1 MKKILLFSAMLA
13 VTTAAFAQSRV
24 EKAVLKSEATRNV
37 MERPITDKP
46 LQASMATVFG
56 SKKQMKKVRYTD
68 SGDTI
73 VIYNRPEG
81 AFYGKNMYPAYRNY
95 YLWSQLSVAPWVD
108 FTFDG
113 FARNVNSTA
122 TPKWM
127 FYSSNSMGIETVE
140 EATEDDGEIKTEGN
154 RTSFTTSVF
163 PLSCNYRSPF
173 SYPTLVLDKDSTSL
187 GEYSYYWSLGYHEAY
202 MSVPDS
208 LFNMSVW
215 DPNFIWGHFND
226 GSPVVSYYWFG
237 VEWNKDGSLK
247 AYNYAYGSMN
257 ADMNGDGV
265 YDARQDGFV
274 QVMDKPMAPLYIDA
288 VEMDALSAIKGKMI
302 ADGNVLTLNIRKVN
316 YVTKQDETTGE
327 EYQSAEL
334 GDIIETFTCSKVTD
348 SETEDGWEFGTL
360 VFNKTEEDPFDGSLH
375 NVPVVLIDE
384 FAFEFKGFAQ
394 DGVDVNIPACYQRD
408 EDELYG
414 RNPIYF
420 QLKDLATGE
429 VRDLSYKSAIIP
441 CFSMHAIY
449 DGIDVLTD
457 AYDSEGNVYHNFNVL
472 TISSEKD
479 EETGSYYGITSSGD
493 PYTLIYTVQLY
504 TDTITGVPNYDFAAV
519 EGIIAADGKETVT
532 ELNYVPD
539 WLMIEGYD
547 NYHDIAPSGTSY
559 GNGMVIV
566 QAFTDE
572 TLPQGVKGR
581 YVKLTIKGKGVQ
593 SADPIIVIQGDV
605 DLNTLGLSSLQS
617 NGSAEGKTFNLA
629 GQRVNENAK
638 GLLIR
643 DGKKFFRK

>member
-1 MKKILLFSAMLA
+1 MKKLLLFSAMLA
-13 VTTAAFAQSRV
+13 VTTAASAQSRV

-37 MERPITDKP
+37 MERPITNKP
-46 LQASMATVFG
+46 LEASMNPLSG
-56 SKKQMKKVRYTD
+56 SKKRMKKARYTE

-73 VIYNRPEG
+73 VIYSRPEG
-81 AFYGKNMYPAYRNY
+81 AFYSKFMYPAYRNY
-95 YLWSQLSVAPWVD
+95 LLWSQLSVAPWVD
-108 FTFDG
+108 FTFNG
-113 FARNVNSTA
+113 VARNVNSTA

-127 FYSSNSMGIETVE
+127 FYDRNAMGVETVV
-140 EATEDDGEIKTEGN
+140 EATENDGEIKTEGN
-154 RTSFTTSVF
+154 RTSFTTSMF
-163 PLSCNYRSPF
+163 PLSCNYTSPL
-173 SYPTLVLDKDSTSL
+173 SYPALVLEKDSTSL
-187 GEYSYYWSLGYHEAY
+187 GEYSWYWRNGYHE
-202 MSVPDS
+202 SFITVQDS

-215 DPNFIWGHFND
+215 DPNYAWGTYTN
-226 GSPVVSYYWFG
+226 GNPVVSYYWFG
-237 VEWNKDGSLK
+237 AEWKDDGSLK

-274 QVMDKPMAPLYIDA
+274 QLMDKPMAPLYIDA
-288 VEMDALSAIKGKMI
+288 VEMEVLSAIKGKI
-302 ADGNVLTLNIRKVN
+302 LANGSVLTLNIRKVD

-327 EYQSAEL
+327 QYQSAEL
-334 GDIIETFTCSKVTD
+334 GDIIETFTCNKVTD
-348 SETEDGWEFGTL
+348 SEVDDGWEFGKL

-375 NVPVVLIDE
+375 NVPVVLTDE
-384 FAFEFKGFAQ
+384 FAFDA
-394 DGVDVNIPACYQRD
+394 NIPACYQRD
-408 EDELYG
+408 EDELFG
-414 RNPIYF
+414 RNPVYF

-429 VRDLSYKSAIIP
+429 VSDRSYQSANIP

-479 EETGSYYGITSSGD
+479 AETGSYYGITSSGD
-493 PYTLIYTVQLY
+493 PYTLIYTAQLY
-504 TDTITGVPNYDFAAV
+504 TDTITGVPNYDFATI

-539 WLMIEGYD
+539 WLMVEGYD
-547 NYHDIAPSGTSY
+547 NYHDISPSGTSY
-559 GNGMVIV
+559 GN
-566 QAFTDE
+566 AFTDE
-572 TLPQGVKGR
+572 PLPQGVKGR
-581 YVKLTIKGKGVQ
+581 YVKLTVKGKGVQ